1 MECSR
6 ETEEAEPP
14 LRLIVDAVLPEDV
27 PYEGRTDDDELADET
42 LRTGDSDEELETVA
56 LVPADVP
63 AVRLIPVEVSVPVF
77 LLTFDED
84 TPATSVRL
92 LPEVPFLVP
101 KYVFLP
107 PYM

>member
-14 LRLIVDAVLPEDV
+14 LRLTVDAVLPEEV
-27 PYEGRTDDDELADET
+27 PYEGRTDDDELEDET
-42 LRTGDSDEELETVA
+42 LRTGDSDEELEADA
-56 LVPADVP
+56 LVPDDVP
-63 AVRLIPVEVSVPVF
+63 DVRLIPVEVSVPVF

-92 LPEVPFLVP
+92 LPEVPFLLP
-101 KYVFLP
+101 KYVSLP
-107 PYM
+107 P